1 MKTLEDKFVIGGS
14 MVLLGSVIIAGSLV
28 WYGIH
33 TGAGRIAPPPP
44 QKAERPSDVP
54 DPKTAYVQKMP
65 DMLAT
70 VVSVGNDKLV
80 VKQSVDGNPVTV
92 TVDGNTAIY
101 RDGAQKSEV
110 AYQKEMDAFIKSISF
125 GDPEDQYYA
134 PSRYELQKI
143 SLSDIK
149 ADEGVYIK
157 AKDGVTGSTIAASSI
172 EVLAVPQQ

>member
-92 TVDGNTAIY
+92 TVDGNTALY
-101 RDGAQKSEV
+101 RHGAQKDD
-110 AYQKEMDAFIKSISF
+110 ATYQKEMDIFIKSISY
-125 GDPEDQYYA
+125 GDPKDQYYA

-149 ADEGVYIK
+149 AGDAVYIK
-157 AKDGVTGSTIAASSI
+157 SADGVTGSVITASSV
-172 EVLAVPQQ
+172 EVLALP